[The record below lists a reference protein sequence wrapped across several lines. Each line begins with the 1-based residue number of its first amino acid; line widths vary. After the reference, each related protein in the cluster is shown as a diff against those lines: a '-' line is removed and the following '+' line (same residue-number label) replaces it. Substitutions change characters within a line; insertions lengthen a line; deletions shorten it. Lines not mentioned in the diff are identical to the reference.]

1 MKRSASLANTSPGS
15 KNSKIRVQSSRP
27 ARSESSGDRLLSILE
42 LFSDEQPEWTV
53 EEAAQRL
60 ETSVPTAYRYFRSLA
75 NVGLISPAAG
85 ANYTLGPAIIEMDRQ
100 IRLRDPLLRAGR
112 PVMEDLIRYS
122 PEGSAILLCRLFH
135 DRVICVHQVAGP
147 GPQVPVSYERG
158 RPMGL
163 FRGATAKV
171 VLAHLPTHKLKKLFA
186 EHTKEIK
193 GAALGHNWEAFKR
206 TLAGIRRAGAC
217 ITRGEVDRGRVG
229 IAAPVFASDG
239 SIMGSLSSVLPAYRD
254 DETLV
259 GRIFPLT
266 IAGARE
272 IERSMQACED
282 TGLTIE
288 RRRKIR

>member
-1 MKRSASLANTSPGS
+1 MKRSTASHNPNSGS
-15 KNSKIRVQSSRP
+15 KNSKNGVNLSRP
-27 ARSESSGDRLLSILE
+27 ARSESSGDRLLSVLE
-42 LFSDEQPEWTV
+42 LFSDEQPAWTV
-53 EEAAQRL
+53 EDAAQRL

-75 NVGLISPAAG
+75 KVGLISSTAG

-100 IRLRDPLLRAGR
+100 IRLRDPLLRTGR
-112 PVMEDLIRYS
+112 LVMEDLIRYS
-122 PEGSAILLCRLFH
+122 PEGSAILLCRVFH
-135 DRVICVHQVAGP
+135 DKVICIHQIVSP

-171 VLAHLPTHKLKKLFA
+171 VLAHLAARTLKKLFA

-193 GAALGHNWEAFKR
+193 AVSLGHNWETFKK

-217 ITRGEVDRGRVG
+217 ITRGEVDQGRVG

-239 SIMGSLSSVLPAYRD
+239 SVLGSLSSVLPAYRA

-259 GRIFPLT
+259 GRILPLT
-266 IAGARE
+266 TAGARE
-272 IERSMQACED
+272 IERSMQASEIS
-282 TGLTIE
+282 GVALE
-288 RRRKIR
+288 RRRKMR